1 MVSFVYDGA
10 DRKLPAA
17 RNFLLDEIEKYLIGR
32 ATGEDGFVRRI
43 KDSLYDLEAKDIDPN
58 PLIKEIESMLED
70 TLNKPLKPYLDDNRE
85 AMSSFLRRRPEKRK
99 DKDKKMLDEATLK
112 NIVEGSEEFNKNLVA
127 QLSGTVVSDIAGVSE
142 TIREQIIGQFK
153 ALDVTTDDEL
163 PTLEI
168 ETEIRFKTAK
178 SITGE
183 NKLSFSKSN
192 NRGNKNAHSVL
203 TFPSDDEMEL
213 FTIKAQDLIIEY
225 TGAEVTMIPK
235 KGKVLID
242 SAIDEE
248 GIPKAIKFSSMK
260 KYLEDVTDK
269 NGDKI
274 TQFKDGLQFD
284 YKFID
289 DLNDKLAEWFEE
301 NIGGKDEYYEAMVQ
315 EGLLYQLMIEVSLAR
330 EEKETKLLSEKVA
343 DTIPDDDDKVKD
355 KYSKFTAMKYRIPKA
370 FAINPNFDVTAE
382 EEYPLIPMKEYR
394 PPENIKYKKGED
406 TEQKRTARKKLSDKL
421 NQDRQKVV
429 AQYNELRAATTEI
442 EVDGNKY
449 LLIFSDSPVY
459 KKAEKAY
466 NEFGF
471 GNKKIKLMVHSFFDE
486 KFEMLKE
493 EGNNKFKNKA
503 LFDSDFQGQERL
515 KYAYIDRKE
524 EPITEAEASRIEQG
538 DFRVVQE
545 KYGEAFSD
553 YKFYRKDYVKQTDIG
568 KYADL
573 GLNEE
578 QRADLYY
585 YILTGKSDVK
595 LPSILGSPQTASQ
608 KLLDVLGISYSDKD
622 VIRPT
627 GATVPTPKITPAE
640 GGADS
645 RRRLRRDELNKQ
657 DLDDISVEKKMSTK
671 RWIKLYETNKQAAQ
685 IYILLPL
692 VSETSV
698 VEDSRI
704 IEGSE
709 FGKPK
714 YQATAFTA
722 DEMQVDSGEKDE
734 DDKPIMKDNEV
745 DAKVLYTV
753 YLKKYVGY
761 NLSPIRNRGQNK
773 LMRKYLDKLGNRIID
788 IREVTEGY

>member
-70 TLNKPLKPYLDDNRE
+70 TLDKPLKPYLDDNRE

-99 DKDKKMLDEATLK
+99 DKDKEMLDRATLK

-142 TIREQIIGQFK
+142 TIREQIIGKFK

-178 SITGE
+178 SITGV
-183 NKLSFSKSN
+183 NNLSFSKSN

-248 GIPKAIKFSSMK
+248 GIPNAIKFSSMD
-260 KYLEDVTDK
+260 KYLEDATDK
-269 NGDKI
+269 NGDEI

-289 DLNDKLAEWFEE
+289 DLNDKLASWFEE

-330 EEKETKLLSEKVA
+330 EEKDTKMLSERVA

-394 PPENIKYKKGED
+394 PPENIKYKRGED

-471 GNKKIKLMVHSFFDE
+471 GNKKIKLTVHSFFDE

-515 KYAYIDRKE
+515 KYAYIDRRE
-524 EPITEAEASRIEQG
+524 EPITEAEAKQIEQG

-553 YKFYRKDYVKQTDIG
+553 YKFYRKDYVKQTDMG

-573 GLNEE
+573 GFTEE
-578 QRADLYY
+578 ERAELYY
-585 YILTGKSDVK
+585 KLLTGTLDDR
-595 LPSILGSPQTASQ
+595 TAGQ
-608 KLLDVLGISYSDKD
+608 VFRVLEVGVGGGMKNPFPDIS
-622 VIRPT
+622 
-627 GATVPTPKITPAE
+627 E
-640 GGADS
+640 GGAGKLGEYDITYGKKPE
-645 RRRLRRDELNKQ
+645 LRKE

-685 IYILLPL
+685 IYVLLPL
-692 VSETSV
+692 VSETAV

-722 DEMQVDSGEKDE
+722 NEMQVDSGEKDKE
-734 DDKPIMKDNEV
+734 GKPKMVDNEV

-753 YLKKYVGY
+753 YLKKYVAY

>member
-43 KDSLYDLEAKDIDPN
+43 KDSLNDLEAKDIDPN
-58 PLIKEIESMLED
+58 PLIEQIESMLED
-70 TLNKPLKPYLDDNRE
+70 TLDKPLKPYLDDNRE

-99 DKDKKMLDEATLK
+99 DKDKEMLDGATLK

-142 TIREQIIGQFK
+142 TIRKQIIRLFK

-178 SITGE
+178 SITGG
-183 NKLSFSKSN
+183 NKLSFSKTN
-192 NRGNKNAHSVL
+192 NKGNKNAHSVL
-203 TFPSDDEMEL
+203 TFPSDDEMEF
-213 FTIKAQDLIIEY
+213 FTTKAQEVIIEY

-248 GIPKAIKFSSMK
+248 GIPNAIKFSSMD
-260 KYLEDVTDK
+260 KYVEEVEDKDGKMVM
-269 NGDKI
+269 
-274 TQFKDGLQFD
+274 QVKDGLQFD

-289 DLNDKLAEWFEE
+289 DLNDKLASWFEE
-301 NIGGKDEYYEAMVQ
+301 NIGAKDEYYEAMVQ
-315 EGLLYQLMIEVSLAR
+315 DGLLYQLMIEVSLVR
-330 EEKETKLLSEKVA
+330 EEKDAEGNIIPKTSKLLSEKVA
-343 DTIPDDDDKVKD
+343 DTIPDEDDKVKD

-370 FAINPNFDVTAE
+370 FAINPNFDITAE
-382 EEYPLIPMKEYR
+382 EEYPPIPMKEYKITDELTANAR
-394 PPENIKYKKGED
+394 
-406 TEQKRTARKKLSDKL
+406 QKIYNKLKEE
-421 NQDRQKVV
+421 RQKVV

-471 GNKKIKLMVHSFFDE
+471 GNKKIKLVVHSFFDE

-493 EGNNKFKNKA
+493 EGNRKFKNKA

-515 KYAYIDRKE
+515 KYAYIDRRD
-524 EPITEAEASRIEQG
+524 EPITEAEASQIEQG
-538 DFRVVQE
+538 DFRVVEE

-553 YKFYRKDYVKQTDIG
+553 YVFYRKDYVKQTDMG

-573 GLNEE
+573 GFTEE
-578 QRADLYY
+578 ERAELYY
-585 YILTGKSDVK
+585 KLLTGTLDDR
-595 LPSILGSPQTASQ
+595 TAGQ
-608 KLLDVLGISYSDKD
+608 VFRVFEVGVGGGMKNPFPDIS
-622 VIRPT
+622 
-627 GATVPTPKITPAE
+627 E
-640 GGADS
+640 GGAEELGEYDITYGKKPE
-645 RRRLRRDELNKQ
+645 LRKE

-671 RWIKLYETNKQAAQ
+671 RWIKLYETNRQAAE
-685 IYILLPL
+685 IYVLLPL
-692 VSETSV
+692 VSETAI
-698 VEDSRI
+698 VEDSRT

-722 DEMQVDSGEKDE
+722 KELGATGEKT
-734 DDKPIMKDNEV
+734 KKGKAIIVDNEI
-745 DAKVLYTV
+745 DAKVLYSV
-753 YLKKYVGY
+753 YLRKYVGY

-773 LMRKYLDKLGNRIID
+773 PMRKYLDKLGNRIID

>member
-70 TLNKPLKPYLDDNRE
+70 TLDKPLKPYLDDNRE

-99 DKDKKMLDEATLK
+99 DKDKEMLDGATLK
-112 NIVEGSEEFNKNLVA
+112 NIVEGSEDFNKNLVA

-142 TIREQIIGQFK
+142 TIREQIIGMFK

-178 SITGE
+178 SITGV
-183 NKLSFSKSN
+183 NNLSFSKSN

-248 GIPKAIKFSSMK
+248 GIPNAIKFSSMK

-315 EGLLYQLMIEVSLAR
+315 EGLLYQLMVEVSLVR
-330 EEKETKLLSEKVA
+330 EEKDAEGNIIPKTSKLLSERVA

-394 PPENIKYKKGED
+394 SPENIKYKRGED
-406 TEQKRTARKKLSDKL
+406 TEQKRIARKKLSDKL
-421 NQDRQKVV
+421 SQDRQKVV

-442 EVDGNKY
+442 EVNGNKY
-449 LLIFSDSPVY
+449 LLIFSDNPVY

-471 GNKKIKLMVHSFFDE
+471 GNKKIKLVVHSFFDE

-493 EGNNKFKNKA
+493 EGNRKFKNKA

-515 KYAYIDRKE
+515 KYAYIDRRE
-524 EPITEAEASRIEQG
+524 EPITEAEAKQIERG
-538 DFRVVQE
+538 DFRVVEE
-545 KYGEAFSD
+545 KYGEAFSE
-553 YKFYRKDYVKQTDIG
+553 YMFYRKDYVKQTDLG

-573 GLNEE
+573 GRSEE
-578 QRADLYY
+578 ERAELYY
-585 YILTGKSDVK
+585 KFLTGTLDAQTRGQVFRVFDSKSGK
-595 LPSILGSPQTASQ
+595 MINPFPHIAEGSPETTSENE
-608 KLLDVLGISYSDKD
+608 YE
-622 VIRPT
+622 VIFGRP
-627 GATVPTPKITPAE
+627 IQ
-640 GGADS
+640 
-645 RRRLRRDELNKQ
+645 LRKE
-657 DLDDISVEKKMSTK
+657 DLDDISVEKKMTTK
-671 RWIKLYETNKQAAQ
+671 RWIKLYETNREAAQ
-685 IYILLPL
+685 IYVLLPL
-692 VSETSV
+692 VSETAI
-698 VEDSRI
+698 VEDSRT

-722 DEMQVDSGEKDE
+722 DEMQQVDSGEKDE

-753 YLKKYVGY
+753 YLKKYVAY

>member
-17 RNFLLDEIEKYLIGR
+17 RNFLLDEIEKYLMGR
-32 ATGEDGFVRRI
+32 ATGEDGFVIRI

-70 TLNKPLKPYLDDNRE
+70 TLDKPLKPYLDDNRE

-99 DKDKKMLDEATLK
+99 DKDEEMLDGATLK
-112 NIVEGSEEFNKNLVA
+112 NIVEGSEDFNKNLVA

-142 TIREQIIGQFK
+142 TVREQIIGLFK

-178 SITGE
+178 SLTGG

-192 NRGNKNAHSVL
+192 NKGNKNAHSVL
-203 TFPSDDEMEL
+203 TFPSDDEMEF
-213 FTIKAQDLIIEY
+213 FTTKAQEVIIEY

-248 GIPKAIKFSSMK
+248 GIPNAIKFSSMD
-260 KYLEDVTDK
+260 KYVEEVEDKEGNMVS
-269 NGDKI
+269 
-274 TQFKDGLQFD
+274 QVKDGLQFD

-289 DLNDKLAEWFEE
+289 DLNDKLASWFEE

-315 EGLLYQLMIEVSLAR
+315 DGLLYQLMIEVSLVR
-330 EEKETKLLSEKVA
+330 EEKDTKTLSEKVA
-343 DTIPDDDDKVKD
+343 DTIEITDDEGNVTRKVKD

-382 EEYPLIPMKEYR
+382 EEYPLIPMEDYRIPKELKGNSE
-394 PPENIKYKKGED
+394 ENKNAR
-406 TEQKRTARKKLSDKL
+406 QKIYNKLKEE
-421 NQDRQKVV
+421 RQKVV

-459 KKAEKAY
+459 KEAEKAY

-471 GNKKIKLMVHSFFDE
+471 GNKKIKLVVHSFFDE

-493 EGNNKFKNKA
+493 EGNRKFENKA
-503 LFDSDFQGQERL
+503 LFNSDFQGQERL
-515 KYAYIDRKE
+515 KYAYIDRRE
-524 EPITEAEASRIEQG
+524 EPITEAEASQIEQG
-538 DFRVVQE
+538 DFRVIEE

-553 YKFYRKDYVKQTDIG
+553 YVFYRKDCVKQTDMG

-573 GLNEE
+573 GLTEE
-578 QRADLYY
+578 ERAELYY
-585 YILTGKSDVK
+585 KFLTGTLDA
-595 LPSILGSPQTASQ
+595 QTAPQ
-608 KLLDVLGISYSDKD
+608 KLLEGFSD
-622 VIRPT
+622 
-627 GATVPTPKITPAE
+627 AT
-640 GGADS
+640 
-645 RRRLRRDELNKQ
+645 RRLSSQSLMGRTKQEKEDDELNEKVKELSQRLLKQ

-671 RWIKLYETNKQAAQ
+671 RWIKLYETNKQAAE
-685 IYILLPL
+685 IYVLLPL
-692 VSETSV
+692 VSETAI
-698 VEDSRI
+698 VEDTKI

-722 DEMQVDSGEKDE
+722 QELGATGER
-734 DDKPIMKDNEV
+734 DKEGRPKMVDNEI

-753 YLKKYVGY
+753 YLRKYVAY

-773 LMRKYLDKLGNRIID
+773 PMRKYLDKLGNRIID